1 MKHLKSFKVAV
12 VIAVVVCIL
21 ATLLGMRISVSR
33 KASKLE
39 KVFTSNT
46 DGSDK
51 GIGLY
56 LKQIDE
62 SANNL
67 ISLGKQTGTSTDAL
81 SAARDSYAKAKTY
94 GEYYDAYLDI
104 CSAADLLNAELE
116 GKQLTENDRKLLQKY
131 YQDGIKDQKDKLS
144 HMAVGFNE
152 SVDEY
157 NNMLKRFPLN
167 LFRYLIGAKEAE
179 RFE

>member
-1 MKHLKSFKVAV
+1 MKHLKTFKIAV
-12 VIAVVVCIL
+12 IITVVVCIL
-21 ATLLGMRISVSR
+21 GTLLGMRISVSR
-33 KASKLE
+33 KTSKLQDAY
-39 KVFTSNT
+39 TNNT
-46 DGSDK
+46 DGSGK

-62 SANNL
+62 NAHNL
-67 ISLGKQTGTSTDAL
+67 IQLGKQTGASTDAL

-94 GEYYDAYLDI
+94 GEYYRAYLEI

-116 GKQLTENDRKLLQKY
+116 GKQLSEKDRKMLQKY
-131 YQDGIKDQKDKLS
+131 YQDGIRDQKDKLS

-157 NNMLKRFPLN
+157 NAMLRKFPMN